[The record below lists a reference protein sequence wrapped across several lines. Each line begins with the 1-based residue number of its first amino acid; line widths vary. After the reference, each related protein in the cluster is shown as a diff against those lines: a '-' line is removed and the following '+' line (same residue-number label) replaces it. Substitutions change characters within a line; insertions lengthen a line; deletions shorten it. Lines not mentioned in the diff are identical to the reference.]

1 MNVPQ
6 TLLALHQESKR
17 RTYIIRLEVLEHSR
31 HLLKARLYIAP
42 DLFVQ
47 VYRNDRY
54 DTTNLVLVHARRRL
68 YARDKLG
75 GAWHRHPASAPRQ
88 HDTSDEGRRQV
99 SLSEFL
105 DEVEEVL
112 AMQGLP

>member
-1 MNVPQ
+1 M
-6 TLLALHQESKR
+6 LLALHQESKR

-54 DTTNLVLVHARRRL
+54 DQGQTAR
-68 YARDKLG
+68 G
-75 GAWHRHPASAPRQ
+75 GGQA
-88 HDTSDEGRRQV
+88 V
-99 SLSEFL
+99 
-105 DEVEEVL
+105 
-112 AMQGLP
+112 